1 MQFMCAGNI
10 TFVLNT
16 LCLVVLATHQF
27 ICTFIR
33 KWDRINKVLLQRLM
47 KHEQANRGL
56 TDLCSISARM
66 SARKAR

>member
-1 MQFMCAGNI
+1 MQFMCAENI

-16 LCLVVLATHQF
+16 LCLVVLATHTF

-33 KWDRINKVLLQRLM
+33 KWDRINKVLL

-56 TDLCSISARM
+56 TDLCSISARVR
-66 SARKAR
+66 ARKAR